1 MTENQRPKPIA
12 EGHFSKTPF
21 AHILVYLH
29 NRKLSGTL
37 EVRSTAEVLSI
48 YFREGVPAKVRSSI
62 KGKGLGRILHDL
74 GLIGE
79 DELRA
84 AQQEMTRTGA
94 FQGEIL
100 LRRGAIDTAGL
111 VRGLRE
117 QMLLKLIDV
126 FAMDDGRYEFYEK
139 LNLLVGYGPDE
150 LFPLDP
156 LPLLMAGLRVHHSKM
171 KLDPVLDTVKDKWI
185 CIPDVEPLGRMRL
198 EKDERELCR
207 ELLGDPVSFDILAGS
222 GKYNL
227 GTLRAV
233 VYALLITKLLRVV
246 KAPVA
251 DRPQA
256 AAPRRSLDSFVPPPR
271 APAAAAIHDPAVLA
285 QRERI
290 QSKAT
295 AISSQNY
302 FEMLGIPAGSDVVTV
317 QEAFARLA
325 REFHPDRAARPEMAD
340 LAETLDYVFSNL
352 SEARATL
359 IDPDSRSAY
368 ERAVAE
374 GAGRTSY
381 LPGARDTRGTD
392 EVRDVLEAEK
402 LFQKAL
408 MLQKRQDYDKALGLI
423 DRARELNPNQGEY
436 LAVWANLQTFLR
448 PGDGQLEDLIATLRR
463 AEEMAPRS
471 ERVHLHLAQLLKR
484 IGHQSESR
492 THFERVL
499 EVNPRN
505 IEASRELRLMEMRRG
520 REQEKRGF
528 FRKILG

>member
-1 MTENQRPKPIA
+1 MTENPRPKPIA

-37 EVRSTAEVLSI
+37 EVRSTADALSI
-48 YFREGVPAKVRSSI
+48 YFREGVPAKVRSSV

-117 QMLLKLIDV
+117 QMLLKLVDV
-126 FAMDDGRYEFYEK
+126 FAMSDGRYEFYEK
-139 LNLLVGYGPDE
+139 QNLLVGYGPDE

-156 LPLLMAGLRVHHSKM
+156 LPLLMAGLRMHHSRM
-171 KLDPVLDTVKDKWI
+171 KLDLVLETVKGKWI
-185 CIPDVEPLGRMRL
+185 LLPDVEPLGRMRL
-198 EKDERELCR
+198 EKEERELCR
-207 ELLGDPVSFDILAGS
+207 ELLGDPVSFDELAGS
-222 GKYNL
+222 GRHNL
-227 GTLRAV
+227 NTLRSV
-233 VYALLITKLLRVV
+233 IYALMITKLLRVMEV
-246 KAPVA
+246 PAAEKAPI
-251 DRPQA
+251 
-256 AAPRRSLDSFVPPPR
+256 APRRSLDSFVPPPR
-271 APAAAAIHDPAVLA
+271 ASAAAAINDPAVLA

-295 AISSQNY
+295 AISSQSY
-302 FEMLGIPAGSDVVTV
+302 FEMLGIPAGADAAAV

-359 IDPDSRSAY
+359 IDPDSRREYESA
-368 ERAVAE
+368 VSE

-408 MLQKRQDYDKALGLI
+408 MLQKRQDYDKALELI

-436 LAVWANLQTFLR
+436 LAVWANLQTLRR
-448 PGDGQLEDLIATLRR
+448 PGEGQLDDLITALRR

-484 IGHQSESR
+484 IGHQAEAR

-499 EVNPRN
+499 EVNPRS

-520 REQEKRGF
+520 REKEKKGF
-528 FRKILG
+528 FKKILG